1 MVTMNELNLA
11 TVKEAMKRY
20 RVSRTTLMKIAK
32 ESKALRKI
40 GKSVRIDIDV
50 MDQYIKKDR

>member
-1 MVTMNELNLA
+1 MNELNLA

-20 RVSRTTLMKIAK
+20 RVSRTTMMKIAK